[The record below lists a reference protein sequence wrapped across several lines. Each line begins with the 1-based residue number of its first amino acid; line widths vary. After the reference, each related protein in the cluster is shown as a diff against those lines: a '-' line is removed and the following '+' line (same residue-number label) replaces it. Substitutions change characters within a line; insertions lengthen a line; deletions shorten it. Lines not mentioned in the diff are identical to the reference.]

1 MMSEPSIVQYSTLDA
16 GAEVA
21 LRTTQGKFNNSCSRD
36 RTVSAT
42 KTHLARTSKPAKG
55 SIMVQGNTAVERQ
68 QSFGA
73 ANPVTLDQ
81 LLTST
86 EESGSRVTFKSN
98 LIGVK
103 RTVRNKKKKPSL
115 SPVDVSVTINK
126 DGHAMV
132 IDRRKG
138 HFQGK
143 QVGVRRNHSLGT
155 HYRKEPT
162 RVKLA
167 RELRRL
173 ASSVDE
179 DPVHRLMPLLEE
191 VILAAEELRKCIRKA
206 ERKALTTAF
215 HGQPPGVVLE

>member
-36 RTVSAT
+36 PTVSAT
-42 KTHLARTSKPAKG
+42 QTHLTRTLKPAKG
-55 SIMVQGNTAVERQ
+55 STMGPDNTAVKQ
-68 QSFGA
+68 QKSFGA
-73 ANPVTLDQ
+73 ANLVILDQ
-81 LLTST
+81 LLAST
-86 EESGSRVTFKSN
+86 EEPGSRVTFKFN
-98 LIGVK
+98 LTAGK
-103 RTVRNKKKKPSL
+103 RTVHNTKKKPSL
-115 SPVDVSVTINK
+115 SPVDVSVTIDK

-138 HFQGK
+138 RFQEK
-143 QVGVRRNHSLGT
+143 QVGVRKNHSSGT

-162 RVKLA
+162 RVNFA

-179 DPVHRLMPLLEE
+179 EPVHRLTPLLEE
-191 VILAAEELRKCIRKA
+191 VGLAVGKLRDYIREA

>member
-1 MMSEPSIVQYSTLDA
+1 MMSGPSIVQYSTLDA

-21 LRTTQGKFNNSCSRD
+21 LRTTQGKLNNSCSRD
-36 RTVSAT
+36 PTVLAT
-42 KTHLARTSKPAKG
+42 KTHLARTLEPAIG
-55 SIMVQGNTAVERQ
+55 SIMVPDNTAVERQ

-73 ANPVTLDQ
+73 ANPVILDQ

-86 EESGSRVTFKSN
+86 KKPGSRVTFKSN
-98 LIGVK
+98 LIAGK
-103 RTVRNKKKKPSL
+103 RTVHNTKKKPSR

-138 HFQGK
+138 HFQWK

-162 RVKLA
+162 RANFA
-167 RELRRL
+167 RKLRRL

-179 DPVHRLMPLLEE
+179 EPVHRLMLLLEE
-191 VILAAEELRKCIRKA
+191 VGLAVGELRDYIREA

-215 HGQPPGVVLE
+215 HGQPPGVVLG